1 MALAARLALEQ
12 LTDDDSRAVAA
23 AATAALGTTAPLA
36 TQSDPARDARVL
48 TDTEHSTHSI
58 VGGNQKARVP
68 AKTAP
73 PEPEPDP
80 SFAAR
85 FAIELEISAGS
96 RADNYVVRVIR
107 APSGGESESTLQLDV
122 EAVLRSR
129 DLLEATVLASAVP
142 IRAVRAADQPVREMG
157 QRLFR
162 ALFTGPVYDT
172 YRTSM
177 EMAQRHG
184 TKLVVVLRLTA
195 PELAALPWETLFD
208 PDTETYLCRG
218 DQLVRLVPAPD
229 TPRTLRVGPPLRIL
243 GLVASPRGLEPLD
256 VDAEKDHLA
265 EALAQPVAEGLIEVA
280 WVLQATWTEIH
291 ARLLAGEWHV
301 LHFVGHGDYDTS
313 TGEGVLALVGSD
325 GRANLVEASR
335 IGDLLSEAR
344 SMPRLMVLN
353 SCSSGRSGT
362 QDLFSGTAAA
372 LVRSGIA
379 AVVAMQFAISD
390 AAAIA
395 FARGFYT
402 AIAHGR
408 NVDEATRSG
417 RISMLGAPRS
427 LEWITPTLY
436 VRGDGRLPFTPFSLR

>member
-1 MALAARLALEQ
+1 
-12 LTDDDSRAVAA
+12 
-23 AATAALGTTAPLA
+23 
-36 TQSDPARDARVL
+36 
-48 TDTEHSTHSI
+48 
-58 VGGNQKARVP
+58 
-68 AKTAP
+68 
-73 PEPEPDP
+73 
-80 SFAAR
+80 
-85 FAIELEISAGS
+85 
-96 RADNYVVRVIR
+96 
-107 APSGGESESTLQLDV
+107 
-122 EAVLRSR
+122 
-129 DLLEATVLASAVP
+129 
-142 IRAVRAADQPVREMG
+142 
-157 QRLFR
+157 
-162 ALFTGPVYDT
+162 
-172 YRTSM
+172 
-177 EMAQRHG
+177 
-184 TKLVVVLRLTA
+184 
-195 PELAALPWETLFD
+195 
-208 PDTETYLCRG
+208 
-218 DQLVRLVPAPD
+218 
-229 TPRTLRVGPPLRIL
+229 
-243 GLVASPRGLEPLD
+243 
-256 VDAEKDHLA
+256 
-265 EALAQPVAEGLIEVA
+265 
-280 WVLQATWTEIH
+280 
-291 ARLLAGEWHV
+291 V

-325 GRANLVEASR
+325 GRADLVEASR